1 MALQVEIVTAE
12 RRVLTDEVDMV
23 IAPAADGVI
32 GILPRH
38 APLLTALGPGVL
50 VLRKGNLD
58 DVLSCTGG
66 FLEVS
71 KDKVL
76 ILADAAERE
85 GEIDE
90 ERANDARAR
99 AQAALQQAA
108 QHPDA
113 ALRAEAARTALRSAQ
128 VRLNVAERRRR
139 RRSQ

>member
-1 MALQVEIVTAE
+1 MPLRVEIVTAE
-12 RRVLTDEVDMV
+12 RQVLTDEVDMV

-38 APLLTALGPGVL
+38 APLLTALAPGAL

-58 DVLSCTGG
+58 EVLSCTGG

-71 KDKVL
+71 QNKVL

-85 GEIDE
+85 DEIDE
-90 ERANDARAR
+90 ERATNARAR
-99 AQAALQQAA
+99 AEAALQEAA
-108 QHPDA
+108 HHPDA
-113 ALRAEAARTALRSAQ
+113 ALRAEAARTSLRSAQ
-128 VRLNVAERRRR
+128 VRLNVAQRRR